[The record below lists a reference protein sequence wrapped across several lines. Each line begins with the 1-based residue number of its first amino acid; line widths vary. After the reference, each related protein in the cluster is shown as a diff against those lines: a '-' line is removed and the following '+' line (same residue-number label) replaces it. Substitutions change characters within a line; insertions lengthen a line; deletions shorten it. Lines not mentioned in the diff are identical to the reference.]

1 MASREGESAEP
12 CVEAG
17 LRGRWLNTVLAVVLP
32 PSSSLPEPALAA
44 LTGWLRCARDVVA
57 ASAAAIDAINVFPAP
72 DTDTGTNVTQTL
84 TGIVDAAAGGRA
96 GLSRAA
102 VVSAHGNSGAVIGQM
117 VAVAVD
123 RLPATAV
130 EPCGRWLATT
140 LRAAA
145 DAATAAV
152 AEPVRGTVL
161 TVADAAAEAASPA
174 GERTPDDAL
183 AVARVAG
190 HAAAAALE
198 RTTEQLRPLR
208 DAGVVDAGGL
218 AYLLLL
224 RALVEVLGGEPA
236 QPVRATRVA
245 GQAAS
250 TAPAAPGEVHY
261 EVMYLLESPD
271 AADLSRLRQRLSAV
285 ADSVVVV
292 TARTPSRTATAQVHA
307 HLARPELALAP
318 GLAAGTVTGLRVTP
332 LGPGQGRGSAPRLPL
347 VIVDDPGYG
356 ELIAAHGGVPLVT
369 RRTGDESPLATRLS
383 IALARSGP
391 EVILV
396 VPDGADEAVR
406 SATAACSG
414 RRVEQVPA
422 ADPIQALCALAVHEP
437 TADLAVAATAMRAA
451 ARRVRTG
458 RAEQVEDGWRL
469 ITGLGGADAELITI
483 IAGPAG
489 AAAAAEL
496 GQRVVAAFPRV
507 ELEQLA
513 ADRTGTTLLIGVES

>member
-1 MASREGESAEP
+1 MPSREGESAEP
-12 CVEAG
+12 CVEAAP
-17 LRGRWLNTVLAVVLP
+17 RGRRLNTVLAVALP
-32 PSSSLPEPALAA
+32 SSSSLPEPALAA

-117 VAVAVD
+117 VAIAVD
-123 RLPATAV
+123 RLPATAA
-130 EPCGRWLATT
+130 EPCGRWLAAT

-161 TVADAAAEAASPA
+161 TVADAAADAAGPA
-174 GERTPDDAL
+174 GEQTPDDAL
-183 AVARVAG
+183 AVARVAE

-236 QPVRATRVA
+236 QPVQATRVA
-245 GQAAS
+245 DQPAGCAAEA
-250 TAPAAPGEVHY
+250 TGEDRY
-261 EVMYLLESPD
+261 EVMYLLETAD
-271 AADLSRLRQRLSAV
+271 AADLSRLRERLSAV

-292 TARTPSRTATAQVHA
+292 TARTPSSTATAQVHA
-307 HLARPELALAP
+307 HLARPEFALAP
-318 GLAAGTVTGLRVTP
+318 GLAVGTVTGLRVTP
-332 LGPGQGRGSAPRLPL
+332 LGPGHSAAPRRPV

-356 ELIAAHGGVPLVT
+356 ELVGAHGGVPVVIGEAGQET
-369 RRTGDESPLATRLS
+369 SFATRLA

-391 EVILV
+391 DVIMVL
-396 VPDGADEAVR
+396 P
-406 SATAACSG
+406 
-414 RRVEQVPA
+414 PA
-422 ADPIQALCALAVHEP
+422 AAGGCADGDRGLRLTQPIRAGWSWSRPATRSRPCARSPSTSRRP
-437 TADLAVAATAMRAA
+437 TSPTRRRRCAPRPSGSGP
-451 ARRVRTG
+451 ARRSRPT
-458 RAEQVEDGWRL
+458 
-469 ITGLGGADAELITI
+469 T
-483 IAGPAG
+483 AG
-489 AAAAAEL
+489 
-496 GQRVVAAFPRV
+496 
-507 ELEQLA
+507 
-513 ADRTGTTLLIGVES
+513 S